1 MKLPETK
8 EQWIQSFKQMWLSQS
23 VWTEPEMKHMWF
35 SEEEIQKAKDA
46 FLKYD
51 AIKIY
56 CTKNL
61 VTK

>member
-8 EQWIQSFKQMWLSQS
+8 EQWIQSFKQMWLRES
-23 VWTEPEMKHMWF
+23 VWTEHEMKHMWF
-35 SEEEIQKAKDA
+35 SEEEIQEAKNT

-56 CTKNL
+56 CTKIL
-61 VTK
+61 PTK